1 MKKTFM
7 TCSFAAFAVLA
18 GCTTTQITD
27 AIGQIQ
33 AYTAVACKF
42 IPTVATILAF
52 LSAGIGS
59 AVGTIG
65 AAICA
70 SVPPV
75 ASARYQ
81 ALPHYRA
88 GGPAVVAG
96 QAGNIPVI
104 GWRTQ

>member
-1 MKKTFM
+1 MRKMLSICTIG
-7 TCSFAAFAVLA
+7 SLA
-18 GCTTTQITD
+18 LLGGCTTMQITSV
-27 AIGQIQ
+27 IGQIQ

-52 LSAGIGS
+52 LNAGIGT
-59 AVGTIG
+59 AVGTVG

-70 SVPPV
+70 SVPPP
-75 ASARYQ
+75 ASAKFQ

-96 QAGNIPVI
+96 QAGNIVVT

>member
-1 MKKTFM
+1 MRKMLLVT
-7 TCSFAAFAVLA
+7 VLA
-18 GCTTTQITD
+18 ALGGCTTLQITT

-52 LSAGIGS
+52 LNAGIGT
-59 AVGTIG
+59 AVGTVG

-70 SVPPV
+70 GVPPA

-81 ALPHYRA
+81 ALPLRGH
-88 GGPAVVAG
+88 PAAAVSVVSG
-96 QAGNIPVI
+96 IPVT
-104 GWRTQ
+104 GWRMQ

>member
-1 MKKTFM
+1 MKIRKLFT
-7 TCSFAAFAVLA
+7 TCIIGSLAVLG
-18 GCTTTQITD
+18 GCTTLQITD

-52 LSAGIGS
+52 LNAGIGT
-59 AVGTIG
+59 AVGTVG

-70 SVPPV
+70 AVPPP
-75 ASARYQ
+75 ATARYQ
-81 ALPHYRA
+81 ALPLRGH
-88 GGPAVVAG
+88 PAASVSVVSG
-96 QAGNIPVI
+96 IPVT